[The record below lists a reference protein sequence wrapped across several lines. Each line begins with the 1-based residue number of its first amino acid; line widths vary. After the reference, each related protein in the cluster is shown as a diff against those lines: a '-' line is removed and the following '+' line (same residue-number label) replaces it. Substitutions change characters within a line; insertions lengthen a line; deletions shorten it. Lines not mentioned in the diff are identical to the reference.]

1 MLTYSRLRELQRSEM
16 QNAELAIL
24 EEGFYPELRNFL
36 ESRKAEALSSQN
48 LLVIKECE
56 NVKKIAK
63 RIINKR
69 MEKIVLVSIR
79 GKSEV
84 KGLTPEEREFLLRL
98 KDVVDKNEAAMHGLV
113 DVEKCGISVS
123 GTDAVV
129 VGGAKANIK
138 RIKFTK
144 DISPYKGLDEKVYG
158 PFRTGEEAELP
169 GEEAQW
175 LLKEKMAELLQ

>member
-16 QNAELAIL
+16 QNAELASL
-24 EEGFYPELRNFL
+24 EEGFYPELRAFL
-36 ESRKAEALSSQN
+36 EARKAEALSSQN
-48 LLVIKECE
+48 LLVIRECE

-63 RIINKR
+63 GIINKR
-69 MEKIVLVSIR
+69 MEKIVLISIR
-79 GKSEV
+79 GKSDV

-113 DVEKCGISVS
+113 DAEKGISVS

-129 VGGAKANIK
+129 VGGPKANIK

-158 PFRTGEEAELP
+158 PFRSGEEAELP